1 MGVTEIQCSFR
12 LVLQGKAGKEIPD
25 SSRLDFLEKFLANNF
40 ALSDPEDTSTSLNR
54 EGWANL
60 PLLAI
65 HQKCQESSFW
75 EMKDSFVLLAYASLV
90 ASRPLLQ
97 CLLARLNFTL
107 DSEDLSFQYKW
118 KSDFYELCQQHKQ
131 QKIME
136 VSEAWLDTYDEGYQ
150 HQFQPKPIHKIH

>member
-40 ALSDPEDTSTSLNR
+40 TLSDPEDTSMSLNR
-54 EGWANL
+54 GGWANL

-65 HQKCQESSFW
+65 HQKCQEPSFW
-75 EMKDSFVLLAYASLV
+75 EVKDSFVLLAYASLV

-97 CLLARLNFTL
+97 CLLACLNFT
-107 DSEDLSFQYKW
+107 
-118 KSDFYELCQQHKQ
+118 
-131 QKIME
+131 
-136 VSEAWLDTYDEGYQ
+136 
-150 HQFQPKPIHKIH
+150 